1 MTPKQ
6 KLLKLKEMESRS
18 RARKQALNES
28 NSARVVNES
37 TYVWHND
44 ELILVPKSAL
54 D

>member
-6 KLLKLKEMESRS
+6 KLQKLNEMESRS
-18 RARKQALNES
+18 RSRKQALNES
-28 NSARVVNES
+28 TSPRIVNES

>member
-1 MTPKQ
+1 MSPEQ
-6 KLLKLKEMESRS
+6 KRQKIKEMEQRS
-18 RARKQALNES
+18 LARRRLIKES
-28 NSARVVNES
+28 AGIEKLSES